1 MADEI
6 TIRVSLRVV
15 NGTLYH
21 QSNPTAFTANMA
33 GTGGPSPGTIVA
45 TTAGT
50 DVYFTGLTEPGWCS
64 FQNYDPTNYVQIGI
78 YEPTGAVFYPMLELL
93 PGEIVIVRLTRNL
106 FEQYSG
112 SGTGTSPQENKL
124 RVKADVAS
132 CKVQVN
138 GFDR

>member
-6 TIRVSLRVV
+6 TVRVSIRVSK
-15 NGTLYH
+15 GTLYH
-21 QSNPTAFTANMA
+21 QSNPTAFTADMA

-50 DVYFTGLTEPGWCS
+50 DVYFTGLTEPGVCTM
-64 FQNYDPTNYVQIGI
+64 QNYDPDNFVQVGI
-78 YEPTGAVFYPMLELL
+78 YEPTGAVFYPMLEIL
-93 PGEIVIVRLTRNL
+93 PGEIWPMRLSRNL

-124 RVKADVAS
+124 RIKADVAS

-138 GFDR
+138 AFDR